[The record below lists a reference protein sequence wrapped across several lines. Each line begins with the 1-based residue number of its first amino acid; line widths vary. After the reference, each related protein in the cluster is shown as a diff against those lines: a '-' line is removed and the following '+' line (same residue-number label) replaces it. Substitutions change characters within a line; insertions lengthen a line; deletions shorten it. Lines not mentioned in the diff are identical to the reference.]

1 MSSEVLLL
9 ETALVLEDEAVI
21 DLLVNILLFVNENGE
36 LFHLDAVALSADPLV
51 EGKVLNEG
59 ILGVDLDLSIVHLS
73 LEAFLFALK
82 VLLRLQ
88 GHADLGE
95 LENNLEVGEEVEESA
110 GVCWVGDVSEELA
123 LLLLHVHV
131 DHLCN
136 LVDPLLLVVGG
147 VAVLHLVGQSF
158 SVGEDVGAFILIGG
172 ILIFSDELADQVE
185 DFARSLPSWGLA
197 VKHDLFDLLERV
209 GVAGLNKARPS
220 FVHGSQ
226 DLVDAIKLLVGLHHA
241 TLLLFDAV
249 DEVLFGD
256 DAVILLA
263 FDLCVEGKTN
273 TDSEHDNNESKQK
286 ARRMENHSRDTPELN
301 LDAKST
307 YRHGLLLKIRDL
319 ALNLCDGVL
328 KAAMLLLEFLKLYT

>member
-1 MSSEVLLL
+1 M
-9 ETALVLEDEAVI
+9 
-21 DLLVNILLFVNENGE
+21 LFVNENGE
-36 LFHLDAVALSADPLV
+36 LFHLDAVALGADPLV

-59 ILGVDLDLSIVHLS
+59 ILGVDLHRGIVHLS

-88 GHADLGE
+88 GHANLGE

-110 GVCWVGDVSEELA
+110 GVCWVRDVSEELA

-131 DHLCN
+131 DLLCN

-172 ILIFSDELADQVE
+172 ILIFGDELADRVE
-185 DFARSLPSWGLA
+185 DVARSLPSWSLA

-209 GVAGLNKARPS
+209 GVAALNKARPS

-273 TDSEHDNNESKQK
+273 RDSEHDNESNKYLYSNRAESKKNGKSQSRY
-286 ARRMENHSRDTPELN
+286 ARYIFLVTKQVGLN
-301 LDAKST
+301 LDVKST
-307 YRHGLLLKIRDL
+307 YRHGLLLKIRNL